1 MTDLT
6 LGILAGLG
14 CGLNWAVTSFLA
26 RSLLGRLTPVELSA
40 VRSTL
45 GGSILIGAAIVAG
58 EGPAMLR
65 APLWVVLSLWT
76 AILLSMGVGDSLFF
90 HSLSYLGLTFA
101 LALSLL
107 NPLLTTLTGIALYSE
122 PVTLP
127 RLAGIVVVLG
137 GLGMVISGGSSKGPS
152 ITHAERRGVLL
163 VVLAATAGA
172 LSATILKPALL
183 ELPVLAG
190 TALRIP
196 MAGIILWLTP
206 WTRGTLD
213 RVRASTAAE
222 RRRLAAVCLL
232 NAVGSALF
240 TIAIRSGGVAIGNA
254 LASTAPLFAIPLE
267 IGVLK
272 GRPSRRTIVGA
283 VCTVG
288 GIACLGF

>member
-14 CGLNWAVTSFLA
+14 CGLNWAVTSLLA

-45 GGSILIGAAIVAG
+45 GGGILLGAAIMAG

-65 APLWVVLSLWT
+65 APLWVVLSLWI
-76 AILLSMGVGDSLFF
+76 AILLSMAVGDSLFF
-90 HSLSYLGLTFA
+90 RSLDHLGLTLA

-107 NPLLTTLTGIALYSE
+107 NPLLTTLTGIAVYGE
-122 PVTLP
+122 PMSLI
-127 RLAGIVVVLG
+127 RLAGILVVLG
-137 GLGMVISGGSSKGPS
+137 GLGLIISGRDPDGPRA
-152 ITHAERRGVLL
+152 TRAGRRGLRL
-163 VVLAATAGA
+163 VVYAAAAWA

-183 ELPVLAG
+183 QVPVLAG

-196 MAGIILWLTP
+196 MAGLVLWLTP
-206 WTRGTLD
+206 WTRGTLAA
-213 RVRASTAAE
+213 VRASSRDE
-222 RRRLAAVCLL
+222 RWRLATVCLL

-240 TIAIRSGGVAIGNA
+240 TIAIRSGGVAIGNT

-267 IGVLK
+267 VGVLK
-272 GRPSRRTIVGA
+272 ERPSTRTIVGA

-288 GIACLGF
+288 GIACLAF

>member
-14 CGLNWAVTSFLA
+14 CGLNWAITSLLA

-40 VRSTL
+40 LRSTL
-45 GGSILIGAAIVAG
+45 GGGILMGAAILAG

-90 HSLSYLGLTFA
+90 RSLDHLGLTLA
-101 LALSLL
+101 HALSLL
-107 NPLLTTLTGIALYSE
+107 NPLLTTLTGIALYGE
-122 PVTLP
+122 PLTLL
-127 RLAGIVVVLG
+127 RVAGILVVLG
-137 GLGMVISGGSSKGPS
+137 GLGLIISGRGPEGPRA
-152 ITHAERRGVLL
+152 TRAGRRGLRL
-163 VVLAATAGA
+163 VVYAATAWA
-172 LSATILKPALL
+172 LSTTILKPALL
-183 ELPVLAG
+183 QVPVLAG

-196 MAGIILWLTP
+196 MAGLVLWLTP
-206 WTRGTLD
+206 WTRGTLAAI
-213 RVRASTAAE
+213 RASSADE
-222 RRRLAAVCLL
+222 RWRLATVCLL

-272 GRPSRRTIVGA
+272 GRPSTRTVVGA

-288 GIACLGF
+288 GIACLAL